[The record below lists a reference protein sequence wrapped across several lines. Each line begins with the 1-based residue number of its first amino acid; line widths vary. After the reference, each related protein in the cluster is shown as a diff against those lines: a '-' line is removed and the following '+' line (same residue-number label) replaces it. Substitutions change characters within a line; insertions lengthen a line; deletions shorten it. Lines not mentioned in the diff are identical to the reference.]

1 LPADIG
7 IDQLAFWA
15 ACLIIAA
22 LFVMVR
28 SAIVAADTGSFEKM
42 AQQVGGGWAQRVLE
56 TVEKPRL
63 FTIGA
68 DVWALLIGIVP
79 TIGFYRDIYLNAFYL
94 YVFPTLGTR
103 LDGPI
108 PPFLRVVVPAVLIGV
123 VVLLLARQIGEKR
136 PFAVLRRLFW
146 PIWLL
151 CMALWPLCWLL
162 DKLALPGLAPGAET
176 VETSEEEILDLID
189 QGSESGD
196 IEAGEREMIENI
208 FEMGNQDA
216 EDVMVHRT
224 DMVIIWEEDT
234 EAEILETIR
243 SSGLSRFPVCGE
255 DVDDVIGILST
266 RDYLLNYRLDAPRP
280 LRELLRAAYFV
291 PESVKADALFRE
303 MQRQKVHM
311 AVVVDEY
318 GGTSGLLTM
327 EDLLEELVGEIYD
340 EFDGEEAPDLVQ
352 VGESRWRVRGSTP
365 LWQLAEALEL
375 EIPESEDYDTLG
387 GLIFSGLTVIPDDGN
402 HPEMTVFGLR
412 IVVEEL
418 LDRRVEWAT
427 VERLGETEEA

>member
-7 IDQLAFWA
+7 QLSLWA
-15 ACLIIAA
+15 ALLLLAA

-28 SAIVAADTGSFEKM
+28 SAISAADTGSFEKM
-42 AQQVGGGWAQRVLE
+42 VHKVGGGWAERVLE
-56 TVEKPRL
+56 TVERPRR
-63 FTIGA
+63 FIIGA
-68 DVWALLIGIVP
+68 DVWAVGLGVFLMSSVYHFVWGLWYLDTLLRKG
-79 TIGFYRDIYLNAFYL
+79 DML
-94 YVFPTLGTR
+94 YVVVPR
-103 LDGPI
+103 
-108 PPFLRVVVPAVLIGV
+108 PPFLSFIWPAVLVFVIA
-123 VVLLLARQIGEKR
+123 LLIARQIGARR

-151 CMALWPLCWLL
+151 TMALWPLCWVL
-162 DKLALPGLAPGAET
+162 DKIALPGLKPGAET

-196 IEAGEREMIENI
+196 IEAQEREMIENI

-224 DMVIIWEEDT
+224 DMVIVWEEDT

-311 AVVVDEY
+311 AIVVDEY

-340 EFDGEEAPDLVQ
+340 EFDGEEDPDLIQ
-352 VGESRWRVRGSTP
+352 VSEGRWRVRGSAP
-365 LWQLAEALEL
+365 LWQVAEALGVG
-375 EIPESEDYDTLG
+375 IPESEDYDTLG

-427 VERLGETEEA
+427 VEQLGEAEEA